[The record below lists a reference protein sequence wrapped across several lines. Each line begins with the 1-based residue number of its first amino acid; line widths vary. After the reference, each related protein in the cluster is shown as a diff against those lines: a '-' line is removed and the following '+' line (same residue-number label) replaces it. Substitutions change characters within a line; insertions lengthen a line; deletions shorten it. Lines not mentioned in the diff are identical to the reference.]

1 MVAMSAAVGE
11 MAGEMA
17 GVVPAAGEGEMA
29 GEMAGVVPAAG
40 EMAGEMAAK
49 AGEMAARAGGVAEPM
64 LSMRWPQL
72 AACRS
77 PQLRWATVLGC
88 PHEISVGRI
97 DCLWLSLCG

>member
-1 MVAMSAAVGE
+1 MIRMLPAAVVV
-11 MAGEMA
+11 AV
-17 GVVPAAGEGEMA
+17 GVSTARRMSGSRDRAEGRDGA
-29 GEMAGVVPAAG
+29 RRTRPRG
-40 EMAGEMAAK
+40 
-49 AGEMAARAGGVAEPM
+49 MAARAGGVAEPM

-88 PHEISVGRI
+88 PHEISAGRI